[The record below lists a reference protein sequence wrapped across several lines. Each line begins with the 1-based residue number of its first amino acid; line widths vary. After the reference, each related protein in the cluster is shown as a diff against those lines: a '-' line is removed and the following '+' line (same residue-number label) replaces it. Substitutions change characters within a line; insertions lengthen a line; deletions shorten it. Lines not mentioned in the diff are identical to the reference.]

1 MIFQDALISK
11 IGRDYL
17 CKVQGIK
24 IGLAG
29 AGGLGSN
36 CAANLIRSGFQKLKI
51 VDFDQVEPGNLD
63 RQFYFADQ
71 VGLNKVDAL
80 KLNLLRINPLI
91 DLEIATI
98 RLDENNFAAAF
109 SDCDIVAECLDR
121 PEIKSS
127 LVAALLPL
135 NKLIVSV
142 SGLGGYGQSDD
153 IRVHRIK
160 ENLII
165 IGDLQSDISTK
176 PALSPRVSIAAAKQ
190 ADVILEY
197 ACCHITS
204 L

>member
-11 IGRDYL
+11 IGSDHF

-51 VDFDQVEPGNLD
+51 VDFDRVEPGNLD

-91 DLEIATI
+91 DLEIAII
-98 RLDENNFAAAF
+98 RLDENNFAAVF